1 MTYTKN
7 IFTYMLALFSVLA
20 ITGCSFEESAEGCP
34 ETDDGGKKVE
44 LRLTASASTL
54 TRSVDGPNGMTR
66 AAWQDENAAENGEM
80 MHNCFVVVVQNGK
93 IQSIVG
99 DDFAATGEKEQ
110 TQLTALVNNGPAT
123 FYSFANI
130 SRADIGL
137 AGITT
142 FPAALPAGFESR
154 YYEVNGNTDRLTNAG
169 IPMSNKQEYT
179 ISDNTRSVN
188 LEVIRMMAKVE
199 LNFTNDT
206 GYDLSI
212 KSVKLTDITDNA
224 ANNVSLLPMKDASG
238 NVVPNINA
246 SATCNDYTVS
256 IGGTSGTQVKNGGT
270 LQTTFYVNESVARN
284 PKYFVL
290 SINTDKGTV
299 TNRIA
304 MTEWSKI
311 ARNDYLVIPVKL
323 VDYRIE
329 LEPQVFTAIG
339 VIPELNYD
347 GDRITATFKSYGEF
361 HLKLHVIKR
370 SDDTELN
377 NWTIKDIRTLE
388 ADPAGGEGTSI
399 YDEAPYFD
407 KRTKTFEGYISPR
420 KGYAIHQINVKI
432 DGVSYE
438 IPYRLQ
444 IIKE

>member
-1 MTYTKN
+1 MTHAKN
-7 IFTYMLALFSVLA
+7 IFTYMLALFSTLA
-20 ITGCSFEESAEGCP
+20 IVGCSFEEDHADCQGNGEG
-34 ETDDGGKKVE
+34 EKMQVE
-44 LRLTASASTL
+44 LRLTASASSL
-54 TRSVDGPNGMTR
+54 TRSYSTSDGVTR
-66 AAWQDENAAENGEM
+66 ASWVDTNAAREGEM
-80 MHNCFVVVVQNGK
+80 MHNCFVVIVQNGK
-93 IQSIVG
+93 IQSIVQR
-99 DDFAATGEKEQ
+99 DFTEEVEQ
-110 TQLTALVNNGPAT
+110 TSLKAKAELGNAT

-130 SRADIGL
+130 TPAEL
-137 AGITT
+137 GITMT
-142 FPAALPAGFESR
+142 TTPAEIESK
-154 YYEVNGNTDRLTNAG
+154 YYKVEGNTQTLSAKG
-169 IPMSNKQEYT
+169 IPMSNKQT
-179 ISDNTRSVN
+179 VN
-188 LEVIRMMAKVE
+188 ITSKKQQVDLEVIRMMAKVE

-238 NVVPNINA
+238 NVVPNINDA
-246 SATCNDYTVS
+246 ATYKDYTVS

-339 VIPELNYD
+339 VIPELKYD

-361 HLKLHVIKR
+361 HLKLHVFKR
-370 SDDTELN
+370 SDDTELT
-377 NWTIKDIRTLE
+377 NWTFKGIRTLE

-420 KGYAIHQINVKI
+420 KGYAIHEINVEI
-432 DGVSYE
+432 NGVT

-444 IIKE
+444 INKE

>member
-1 MTYTKN
+1 MTHAKN
-7 IFTYMLALFSVLA
+7 IFTYMLALFSTLA
-20 ITGCSFEESAEGCP
+20 IVGCSFEEDHADCQGKGEG
-34 ETDDGGKKVE
+34 EKMQVE
-44 LRLTASASTL
+44 LRLTASANSL
-54 TRSVDGPNGMTR
+54 TRSYSTSDGVTR
-66 AAWQDENAAENGEM
+66 ASWVDTNAAREGEM
-80 MHNCFVVVVQNGK
+80 MHNCFVVIVQNGK
-93 IQSIVG
+93 IQDIVVKN
-99 DDFAATGEKEQ
+99 DFTEEVEQ
-110 TQLTALVNNGPAT
+110 TSLKAKAELGNAT

-130 SRADIGL
+130 TPAEL
-137 AGITT
+137 GITMT
-142 FPAALPAGFESR
+142 TTPAEIESK
-154 YYEVNGNTDRLTNAG
+154 YYKVEGNTTTLSTKG
-169 IPMSNKQEYT
+169 IPMSNKQT
-179 ISDNTRSVN
+179 FNITSKKQQVD

-238 NVVPNINA
+238 NVVPNINP
-246 SATCNDYTVS
+246 SATYKDYTVS

-270 LQTTFYVNESVARN
+270 LRTTFYVNESVARN

-299 TNRIA
+299 TQRIA

-311 ARNDYLVIPVKL
+311 ARNDYLIIPVKL

-329 LEPQVFTAIG
+329 LEPQVFTGIG
-339 VIPELNYD
+339 VIPELSYR

-361 HLKLHVIKR
+361 HLKLHVYKR
-370 SDDTELN
+370 SDNTELT
-377 NWTIKDIRTLE
+377 NWTFNSIRTLE

-399 YDEAPYFD
+399 YDEEPYFE
-407 KRTKTFEGYISPR
+407 KRTKTIEGYISPR

>member
-1 MTYTKN
+1 MTHAKN
-7 IFTYMLALFSVLA
+7 IFTYMLALFSTLA
-20 ITGCSFEESAEGCP
+20 IVGCSFEEDHADCQGKGEG
-34 ETDDGGKKVE
+34 EKMQVE
-44 LRLTASASTL
+44 LRLTASASSL
-54 TRSVDGPNGMTR
+54 TRSYSTSDGVTR
-66 AAWQDENAAENGEM
+66 ASWVDTNAAREGEM
-80 MHNCFVVVVQNGK
+80 MHNCFVVIVQNGK
-93 IQSIVG
+93 IQDIVQR
-99 DDFAATGEKEQ
+99 DFTEEVEQ
-110 TQLTALVNNGPAT
+110 TSLKAKAELGNAT

-130 SRADIGL
+130 TPAEL
-137 AGITT
+137 GITMT
-142 FPAALPAGFESR
+142 TTPAEIESK
-154 YYEVNGNTDRLTNAG
+154 YYKVEGNTQTLSAKG
-169 IPMSNKQEYT
+169 IPMSNKQT
-179 ISDNTRSVN
+179 VN
-188 LEVIRMMAKVE
+188 ITSKKQQVDLEVIRMMAKVE

-206 GYDLSI
+206 GYNLSI
-212 KSVKLTDITDNA
+212 KSVRLTDITDNA

-238 NVVPNINA
+238 NVVPNINP
-246 SATCNDYTVS
+246 SATCKDYTVS
-256 IGGTSGTQVKNGGT
+256 IGGTSGTQVKNGGK

-370 SDDTELN
+370 SDNTELS
-377 NWTIKDIRTLE
+377 NWTFKSITTLE

-399 YDEAPYFD
+399 YDEAPYFE

-420 KGYAIHQINVKI
+420 KGYAIHEINVEI
-432 DGVSYE
+432 NGVT

-444 IIKE
+444 INKE

>member
-1 MTYTKN
+1 MIHAKN
-7 IFTYMLALFSVLA
+7 IFTYMLALFSTLA
-20 ITGCSFEESAEGCP
+20 IVGCSFEEDHADCQGKGEG
-34 ETDDGGKKVE
+34 EKMQVE
-44 LRLTASASTL
+44 LRLTASANSL
-54 TRSVDGPNGMTR
+54 TRSCSTSDGVTR
-66 AAWQDENAAENGEM
+66 ASWVDTNAAREGEM
-80 MHNCFVVVVQNGK
+80 MHNCFVVIVQNDK
-93 IQSIVG
+93 IQSIVQR
-99 DDFAATGEKEQ
+99 DFTEEVEQ
-110 TQLTALVNNGPAT
+110 TSLKAKAELGNAT

-130 SRADIGL
+130 TPAEL
-137 AGITT
+137 GITMT
-142 FPAALPAGFESR
+142 TTPAEIESK
-154 YYEVNGNTDRLTNAG
+154 YYKVGGNTAQLSAKG
-169 IPMSNKQEYT
+169 IPMSNKQT
-179 ISDNTRSVN
+179 VN
-188 LEVIRMMAKVE
+188 ITSKKQQVDLEVIRMMAKVE

-224 ANNVSLLPMKDASG
+224 ADNVSLLPMKDASG

-246 SATCNDYTVS
+246 SATYKDYTVS

-270 LQTTFYVNESVARN
+270 LRTTFYVNESVARN

-339 VIPELNYD
+339 IIPELSYSV
-347 GDRITATFKSYGEF
+347 DRITATFKSYGEF

-370 SDDTELN
+370 SDNTELN
-377 NWTIKDIRTLE
+377 NWTFKGIRTLE

-399 YDEAPYFD
+399 YDEEPYFE
-407 KRTKTFEGYISPR
+407 KRTKMIEGYISPR
-420 KGYAIHQINVKI
+420 KGYAIHEINVEI
-432 DGVSYE
+432 NGVT

-444 IIKE
+444 INKE

>member
-1 MTYTKN
+1 MTHAKN
-7 IFTYMLALFSVLA
+7 IFTYMLALFSMLA
-20 ITGCSFEESAEGCP
+20 MTGCSFEDENAECQGNG
-34 ETDDGGKKVE
+34 EGEKMQVE
-44 LRLTASASTL
+44 LRLTASANSL
-54 TRSVDGPNGMTR
+54 TRSYSTSDGVTR
-66 AAWQDENAAENGEM
+66 AAWQDQNAADEGEM
-80 MHNCFVVVVQNGK
+80 MHNCFVVIVQGGK
-93 IQSIVG
+93 IQSIVQR
-99 DDFAATGEKEQ
+99 DFTGEVEKTEIKAKVDLGS
-110 TQLTALVNNGPAT
+110 TT

-130 SRADIGL
+130 QLSEIGL
-137 AGITT
+137 AGINS
-142 FPAALPAGFESR
+142 FPADLPAGFDDK
-154 YYEVNGNTDRLTNAG
+154 YYQVNGNTATIDSKG
-169 IPMSNKQEYT
+169 IPMSNKQTVT
-179 ISDNTRSVN
+179 ITDKKQSVD

-224 ANNVSLLPMKDASG
+224 PNNVSLLPMKDASG

-246 SATCNDYTVS
+246 SATYKDYEVM
-256 IGGTSGTQVKNGGT
+256 IGGMSGTKVANGSK

-299 TNRIA
+299 TQRIA

-311 ARNDYLVIPVKL
+311 ARNDYLIIPVKL

-329 LEPQVFTAIG
+329 LEPQVFTGIG
-339 VIPELNYD
+339 VIPELKYD

-361 HLKLHVIKR
+361 HLKLHVYKR
-370 SDDTELN
+370 SDNTELT
-377 NWTIKDIRTLE
+377 NWTFKGITTLE

-399 YDEAPYFD
+399 YDEEPYFER
-407 KRTKTFEGYISPR
+407 RTKMIEGYISPR
-420 KGYAIHQINVKI
+420 KGYAIHEINVEI
-432 DGVSYE
+432 NGVT

-444 IIKE
+444 INKE

>member
-1 MTYTKN
+1 MTHAKN
-7 IFTYMLALFSVLA
+7 IFTYMLALFSTLA
-20 ITGCSFEESAEGCP
+20 IVGCSFEEDHADCQGKSEG
-34 ETDDGGKKVE
+34 EKMQVE
-44 LRLTASASTL
+44 LRLTASANSL
-54 TRSVDGPNGMTR
+54 TRSYSTSDGVTR
-66 AAWQDENAAENGEM
+66 ASWVDTNAAREGEM
-80 MHNCFVVVVQNGK
+80 MHNCFVVIVQNDK
-93 IQSIVG
+93 IQSIVQR
-99 DDFAATGEKEQ
+99 DFTEEVEQ
-110 TQLTALVNNGPAT
+110 TSLKAKAELGNAT

-130 SRADIGL
+130 TPAEL
-137 AGITT
+137 GITMT
-142 FPAALPAGFESR
+142 TTPAEIESK
-154 YYEVNGNTDRLTNAG
+154 YYKVEGNTQTLSTKG
-169 IPMSNKQEYT
+169 IPMSNKQT
-179 ISDNTRSVN
+179 VN
-188 LEVIRMMAKVE
+188 ITSKKQQVDLEVIRMMAKVE

-224 ANNVSLLPMKDASG
+224 ADNVSLLPMKDASG

-246 SATCNDYTVS
+246 SATYKDYTVS
-256 IGGTSGTQVKNGGT
+256 IGGTSGTQVKNGGN

-339 VIPELNYD
+339 VIPELNYA

-377 NWTIKDIRTLE
+377 NWTFKSIRTLE
-388 ADPAGGEGTSI
+388 ADPAGAEGTSI
-399 YDEAPYFD
+399 YDEEPYFD

-420 KGYAIHQINVKI
+420 KGYAIHEINVEI
-432 DGVSYE
+432 NGVT

-444 IIKE
+444 INKE

>member
-1 MTYTKN
+1 MTHAKN
-7 IFTYMLALFSVLA
+7 IFIYMLALFSTLA
-20 ITGCSFEESAEGCP
+20 IVGCSFEEDHADCQGKGEG
-34 ETDDGGKKVE
+34 EKMQVE
-44 LRLTASASTL
+44 LRLTASANSL
-54 TRSVDGPNGMTR
+54 TRSYSTSDGVTR
-66 AAWQDENAAENGEM
+66 ASWVDTNAAREGEM
-80 MHNCFVVVVQNGK
+80 MHNCFVVIVQNGK
-93 IQSIVG
+93 IQSIVQR
-99 DDFAATGEKEQ
+99 DFTEEVEQ
-110 TQLTALVNNGPAT
+110 TSLKAKAELGNAT

-130 SRADIGL
+130 TPAEL
-137 AGITT
+137 GITMT
-142 FPAALPAGFESR
+142 TTPAEIESK
-154 YYEVNGNTDRLTNAG
+154 YYNVEGNTQTLSAKG
-169 IPMSNKQEYT
+169 IPMSNKQT
-179 ISDNTRSVN
+179 VN
-188 LEVIRMMAKVE
+188 ITSKKQQVDLKVIRMMAKVE

-246 SATCNDYTVS
+246 SATYKDYTVS

-323 VDYRIE
+323 VDYRIV
-329 LEPQVFTAIG
+329 LEPQVFTGIG

-370 SDDTELN
+370 SDNTELN
-377 NWTIKDIRTLE
+377 NWTFKGIRTLE
-388 ADPAGGEGTSI
+388 ADPAEAENVWI
-399 YDEAPYFD
+399 YDEEPYFE

-420 KGYAIHQINVKI
+420 KGYAIHEINVEI
-432 DGVSYE
+432 NGVT

-444 IIKE
+444 INKE

>member
-1 MTYTKN
+1 MTHAKN
-7 IFTYMLALFSVLA
+7 IFTYMLALFSTLA
-20 ITGCSFEESAEGCP
+20 IVGCSFEEDHADCQGKGEG
-34 ETDDGGKKVE
+34 EKMQVE
-44 LRLTASASTL
+44 LRLTASANSL
-54 TRSVDGPNGMTR
+54 TRSYSTSDGVTR
-66 AAWQDENAAENGEM
+66 ASWVDTNAAREGEM
-80 MHNCFVVVVQNGK
+80 MHNCFVVIVQNGK
-93 IQSIVG
+93 IQDIVQR
-99 DDFAATGEKEQ
+99 DFTEEVEQ
-110 TQLTALVNNGPAT
+110 TNLKAKAELGNAT

-130 SRADIGL
+130 TPAEL
-137 AGITT
+137 GITMT
-142 FPAALPAGFESR
+142 TTPAEIESK
-154 YYEVNGNTDRLTNAG
+154 YYKVEGNTAQLSAKG
-169 IPMSNKQEYT
+169 IPMSNKQT
-179 ISDNTRSVN
+179 VN
-188 LEVIRMMAKVE
+188 ITSKKQQVDLEVIRMMAKVE

-246 SATCNDYTVS
+246 AATYKDYTVS

-329 LEPQVFTAIG
+329 LKPQVFTGIG
-339 VIPELNYD
+339 VIPELKYD

-370 SDDTELN
+370 SDNTELT
-377 NWTIKDIRTLE
+377 NWTFKSIRTLE

-420 KGYAIHQINVKI
+420 KGYAIHEINVEI
-432 DGVSYE
+432 NGVT

-444 IIKE
+444 INKE

>member
-1 MTYTKN
+1 MTHAKN
-7 IFTYMLALFSVLA
+7 IFTYMLALFSTLA
-20 ITGCSFEESAEGCP
+20 IVGCSFEEDHADCQGKGEG
-34 ETDDGGKKVE
+34 EKMQVE
-44 LRLTASASTL
+44 LRLTASANSL
-54 TRSVDGPNGMTR
+54 TRSYSTSDGVTR
-66 AAWQDENAAENGEM
+66 ASWVDTNAAREGEM
-80 MHNCFVVVVQNGK
+80 MHNCFVVIVQNDK
-93 IQSIVG
+93 IQSIVQR
-99 DDFAATGEKEQ
+99 DFTEEVEQ
-110 TQLTALVNNGPAT
+110 TSLKAKAELGNAT

-130 SRADIGL
+130 TPAEL
-137 AGITT
+137 GITMT
-142 FPAALPAGFESR
+142 TTPAEIESK
-154 YYEVNGNTDRLTNAG
+154 YYKVEGNTQTLSANG
-169 IPMSNKQEYT
+169 IPMSNKQT
-179 ISDNTRSVN
+179 VN
-188 LEVIRMMAKVE
+188 ITSKKQQVDLEVIRMMAKVE

-212 KSVKLTDITDNA
+212 KSVKLTDITDNVA
-224 ANNVSLLPMKDASG
+224 DNVSLLPMKDASG
-238 NVVPNINA
+238 NVVPNINDA
-246 SATCNDYTVS
+246 ATYKDYTVS

-339 VIPELNYD
+339 VIPELKYD

-370 SDDTELN
+370 SDNTELN
-377 NWTIKDIRTLE
+377 NWTFKGITTLE

-407 KRTKTFEGYISPR
+407 TRTKTFEGYISPR
-420 KGYAIHQINVKI
+420 KGYAIHEINVEI
-432 DGVSYE
+432 NGVT

-444 IIKE
+444 INKE

>member
-1 MTYTKN
+1 MTHAKN
-7 IFTYMLALFSVLA
+7 IFTYMLALFSTLA
-20 ITGCSFEESAEGCP
+20 VVGCSFEEDHADCQGKGEG
-34 ETDDGGKKVE
+34 EKMQVE
-44 LRLTASASTL
+44 LRLTASANSL
-54 TRSVDGPNGMTR
+54 TRSCSTSDGVTR
-66 AAWQDENAAENGEM
+66 ASWVDTNAAREGEM
-80 MHNCFVVVVQNGK
+80 MHNCFVVIVQNDK
-93 IQSIVG
+93 IQSIVQR
-99 DDFAATGEKEQ
+99 DFTEEVEQ
-110 TQLTALVNNGPAT
+110 TSLKAKAELGNAT

-130 SRADIGL
+130 TPAEL
-137 AGITT
+137 GITMT
-142 FPAALPAGFESR
+142 TTPAEIESK
-154 YYEVNGNTDRLTNAG
+154 YYKVEGNTTQLSAKG
-169 IPMSNKQEYT
+169 IPMSNKQT
-179 ISDNTRSVN
+179 VNISSKKQQVD

-238 NVVPNINA
+238 NVVPNINDA
-246 SATCNDYTVS
+246 ATYKDYTVS

-329 LEPQVFTAIG
+329 LEPQVFTGIG
-339 VIPELNYD
+339 VIPELNYV

-377 NWTIKDIRTLE
+377 NWTFKGITTLE

-420 KGYAIHQINVKI
+420 KGYAIHEINVEI
-432 DGVSYE
+432 NGVT

-444 IIKE
+444 INKE

>member
-1 MTYTKN
+1 MIHAKN
-7 IFTYMLALFSVLA
+7 IFTYMLALFSTLA
-20 ITGCSFEESAEGCP
+20 IVGCSFEEDHADCQGKGEG
-34 ETDDGGKKVE
+34 EKMQVE
-44 LRLTASASTL
+44 LRLTASANSL
-54 TRSVDGPNGMTR
+54 TRSYSTSDGVTR
-66 AAWQDENAAENGEM
+66 ASWVDTNAAREGEM
-80 MHNCFVVVVQNGK
+80 MHNCFVVIVQNGK
-93 IQSIVG
+93 IQSIVQR
-99 DDFAATGEKEQ
+99 DFMEEVEQ
-110 TQLTALVNNGPAT
+110 TNLKAKAELGNAT

-130 SRADIGL
+130 TPAEL
-137 AGITT
+137 GITMT
-142 FPAALPAGFESR
+142 TTPTEIESK
-154 YYEVNGNTDRLTNAG
+154 YYKVEGNTTTLSANG
-169 IPMSNKQEYT
+169 IPMSNKQT
-179 ISDNTRSVN
+179 VN
-188 LEVIRMMAKVE
+188 ITSKKQQVDLEVIRMMAKVE

-212 KSVKLTDITDNA
+212 ESVKLTDITDND

-238 NVVPNINA
+238 NVAPNINA
-246 SATCNDYTVS
+246 SATCKDYTVS

-299 TNRIA
+299 TQRIA

-323 VDYRIE
+323 VDYRIK

-370 SDDTELN
+370 SDNTELN
-377 NWTIKDIRTLE
+377 NWTFKSIRTLE
-388 ADPAGGEGTSI
+388 ANPAGGEGTSI
-399 YDEAPYFD
+399 YDEEPYFE

-420 KGYAIHQINVKI
+420 KGYAIHEINVEI
-432 DGVSYE
+432 NGVT

-444 IIKE
+444 INKE

>member
-179 ISDNTRSVN
+179 INDNTRSVN

-206 GYDLSI
+206 GYDLNI

-224 ANNVSLLPMKDASG
+224 ANNVSLLPKIEG
-238 NVVPNINA
+238 GEVVPNINA
-246 SATCNDYTVS
+246 AAYASDYTVN

-270 LQTTFYVNESVARN
+270 LQTTFYVNESIARN

-290 SINTDKGTV
+290 SIDTDKGTV
-299 TNRIA
+299 TQRIA
-304 MTEWSKI
+304 MTKWSKI

-339 VIPELNYD
+339 VIPELNYV

-361 HLKLHVIKR
+361 HLKLHVYKR
-370 SDDTELN
+370 SDNTELT
-377 NWTIKDIRTLE
+377 NWTFKSIRTLE

-399 YDEAPYFD
+399 YDEEPYFE

-420 KGYAIHQINVKI
+420 KGYAIHEINVEI
-432 DGVSYE
+432 NGVT

-444 IIKE
+444 INKE

>member
-1 MTYTKN
+1 MIHAKN
-7 IFTYMLALFSVLA
+7 IFTYMLALFSTLA
-20 ITGCSFEESAEGCP
+20 IVGCSFEEDHADCQGKGEG
-34 ETDDGGKKVE
+34 EKMQVE
-44 LRLTASASTL
+44 LRLTASASSL
-54 TRSVDGPNGMTR
+54 TRSYSTSDGVTR
-66 AAWQDENAAENGEM
+66 ASWVDTNAAREGEM
-80 MHNCFVVVVQNGK
+80 MHNCFVVIVQNGK
-93 IQSIVG
+93 IQDIVQR
-99 DDFAATGEKEQ
+99 DFTEEVEQ
-110 TQLTALVNNGPAT
+110 TSLKAKAELGNAT

-130 SRADIGL
+130 TPAEL
-137 AGITT
+137 GITMT
-142 FPAALPAGFESR
+142 TTPDEIESK
-154 YYEVNGNTDRLTNAG
+154 YYKVEGNTQTLSTKG
-169 IPMSNKQEYT
+169 IPMSNKQT
-179 ISDNTRSVN
+179 VN
-188 LEVIRMMAKVE
+188 ITSKKQQVDLEVIRMMAKVE

-224 ANNVSLLPMKDASG
+224 ADNVSLLPMKDASG

-246 SATCNDYTVS
+246 SATYKDYTVS
-256 IGGTSGTQVKNGGT
+256 IGGTSGTQVKNGGK
-270 LQTTFYVNESVARN
+270 LQTTFYVNESVAHN

-329 LEPQVFTAIG
+329 LEPQVFTGIG

-370 SDDTELN
+370 SDNTELN

-407 KRTKTFEGYISPR
+407 KRTKIFEGYISPR
-420 KGYAIHQINVKI
+420 KGYAIHEINVEI
-432 DGVSYE
+432 NGVT

-444 IIKE
+444 INKE

>member
-1 MTYTKN
+1 MTHAKN
-7 IFTYMLALFSVLA
+7 IFTYMLALFSTLA
-20 ITGCSFEESAEGCP
+20 IVGCSFEEDHADCQGKGEG
-34 ETDDGGKKVE
+34 EKMQVE
-44 LRLTASASTL
+44 LRLTASANSL
-54 TRSVDGPNGMTR
+54 TRSYSTSDGVTR
-66 AAWQDENAAENGEM
+66 ASWVDTNAAREGEM
-80 MHNCFVVVVQNGK
+80 MHNCFVVIVQNGK
-93 IQSIVG
+93 IQSIVQR
-99 DDFAATGEKEQ
+99 DFTEEVEQ
-110 TQLTALVNNGPAT
+110 TSLKAKAELGNAT

-130 SRADIGL
+130 TPAEL
-137 AGITT
+137 GITMT
-142 FPAALPAGFESR
+142 TTPAEIESK
-154 YYEVNGNTDRLTNAG
+154 YYKVEGNTAQLSTKG
-169 IPMSNKQEYT
+169 IPMSNKQT
-179 ISDNTRSVN
+179 VN
-188 LEVIRMMAKVE
+188 ITSKKQQVDLEVIRMMAKVE

-212 KSVKLTDITDNA
+212 KSVKLTDITDNVA
-224 ANNVSLLPMKDASG
+224 DNVSLLPMKDASG
-238 NVVPNINA
+238 NVVPNINDA
-246 SATCNDYTVS
+246 ATYKDYTVS

-329 LEPQVFTAIG
+329 LEPQVFTGIG

-370 SDDTELN
+370 SDNTELN
-377 NWTIKDIRTLE
+377 NWTFKGITTLE

-420 KGYAIHQINVKI
+420 KGYAIHEINVEI
-432 DGVSYE
+432 NGVT

-444 IIKE
+444 INKE

>member
-1 MTYTKN
+1 MTHAKN
-7 IFTYMLALFSVLA
+7 IFTYMLALFSTLA
-20 ITGCSFEESAEGCP
+20 IVGCSFEEDHADCQGKGEG
-34 ETDDGGKKVE
+34 EKMQVE
-44 LRLTASASTL
+44 LRLTASANSL
-54 TRSVDGPNGMTR
+54 TRSYSTSDGVTR
-66 AAWQDENAAENGEM
+66 ASWVDTNAAREGEM
-80 MHNCFVVVVQNGK
+80 MHNCFVVIVQNGK
-93 IQSIVG
+93 IQSIVQR
-99 DDFAATGEKEQ
+99 DFTEEVEQ
-110 TQLTALVNNGPAT
+110 TSLKAKAELGDAT

-130 SRADIGL
+130 TPAEL
-137 AGITT
+137 GITMT
-142 FPAALPAGFESR
+142 TTPAEIESK
-154 YYEVNGNTDRLTNAG
+154 YYKVEGNTAQLSAKG
-169 IPMSNKQEYT
+169 IPMSNKQT
-179 ISDNTRSVN
+179 FNITSKKQQVD

-212 KSVKLTDITDNA
+212 KSVKLTDITDNVA
-224 ANNVSLLPMKDASG
+224 DNVSLLPMKDASG

-246 SATCNDYTVS
+246 AATYKDYEVM
-256 IGGTSGTQVKNGGT
+256 IGGTAGTKVANGGT

-299 TNRIA
+299 TQRIA

-339 VIPELNYD
+339 VIPELKYD

-370 SDDTELN
+370 SDNKELN
-377 NWTIKDIRTLE
+377 NWTIKDITTLE

-399 YDEAPYFD
+399 YDEAPYFE

-420 KGYAIHQINVKI
+420 KGYAIHEINVEI
-432 DGVSYE
+432 NGVT

-444 IIKE
+444 INKE

>member
-1 MTYTKN
+1 MTHAKN
-7 IFTYMLALFSVLA
+7 IFTYMLALFSTLA
-20 ITGCSFEESAEGCP
+20 IVGCSFEEDHADCQGKGEG
-34 ETDDGGKKVE
+34 EKMQVE
-44 LRLTASASTL
+44 LRLTASPNSL
-54 TRSVDGPNGMTR
+54 TRSYSTSDGVTR
-66 AAWQDENAAENGEM
+66 ASWVDTNAAREGEM
-80 MHNCFVVVVQNGK
+80 MHNCFVVIVQNGK
-93 IQSIVG
+93 IQSIVQR
-99 DDFAATGEKEQ
+99 DFTEEVEQ
-110 TQLTALVNNGPAT
+110 TSLKAKAELGNAT

-130 SRADIGL
+130 TPAEL
-137 AGITT
+137 GITMT
-142 FPAALPAGFESR
+142 TTPTEIESK
-154 YYEVNGNTDRLTNAG
+154 YYKVEGNTAQLSDKG
-169 IPMSNKQEYT
+169 IPMSNKQT
-179 ISDNTRSVN
+179 VN
-188 LEVIRMMAKVE
+188 ITSKKQQVDLEVIRMMAKVE

-238 NVVPNINA
+238 NVVPNINDA
-246 SATCNDYTVS
+246 ATYKDYTVS

-290 SINTDKGTV
+290 CINTDKGTV

-420 KGYAIHQINVKI
+420 KGYAIHEINVEI
-432 DGVSYE
+432 NGVT

-444 IIKE
+444 INKE

>member
-1 MTYTKN
+1 MTHAKN
-7 IFTYMLALFSVLA
+7 IFTYMLALFSTLA
-20 ITGCSFEESAEGCP
+20 IVGCSFEEDHADCQGKGEG
-34 ETDDGGKKVE
+34 EKMQVE
-44 LRLTASASTL
+44 LRLTASANSL
-54 TRSVDGPNGMTR
+54 TRSYSTSDGVTR
-66 AAWQDENAAENGEM
+66 ASWVDTNAAREREM
-80 MHNCFVVVVQNGK
+80 MHNCFVVIVQNDK
-93 IQSIVG
+93 IQSIVQR
-99 DDFAATGEKEQ
+99 DFTEEVEQ
-110 TQLTALVNNGPAT
+110 TSLKAKAELGNAT
-123 FYSFANI
+123 FFSFANI
-130 SRADIGL
+130 TPAEL
-137 AGITT
+137 GITMT
-142 FPAALPAGFESR
+142 TTPAEIESK
-154 YYEVNGNTDRLTNAG
+154 YYKVEGNTTTLSTKG
-169 IPMSNKQEYT
+169 IPMSNKQT
-179 ISDNTRSVN
+179 VN
-188 LEVIRMMAKVE
+188 ITSKKQQVDLEVIRMMAKVE

-238 NVVPNINA
+238 NVVPNINP
-246 SATCNDYTVS
+246 SATCKDYTVN
-256 IGGTSGTQVKNGGT
+256 IGGTSGTQVKNGGK
-270 LQTTFYVNESVARN
+270 LRTTFYVNESVARN

-339 VIPELNYD
+339 VIPELNYA

-370 SDDTELN
+370 SDNTELN
-377 NWTIKDIRTLE
+377 NWTFKSIRTLE

-399 YDEAPYFD
+399 YDEEPYFE

-420 KGYAIHQINVKI
+420 KGYAIHEINVEI
-432 DGVSYE
+432 NGVT

-444 IIKE
+444 INKE

>member
-1 MTYTKN
+1 MTHAKN
-7 IFTYMLALFSVLA
+7 IFTYMLALFSTLA
-20 ITGCSFEESAEGCP
+20 IVGCSFEEDHADCQGKGEG
-34 ETDDGGKKVE
+34 EKMQVE
-44 LRLTASASTL
+44 LRLTASANSL
-54 TRSVDGPNGMTR
+54 TRSYSTSDGVTR
-66 AAWQDENAAENGEM
+66 ASWVDTNAAREGEM
-80 MHNCFVVVVQNGK
+80 MHNCFVVIVQNDK
-93 IQSIVG
+93 IQSIVQR
-99 DDFAATGEKEQ
+99 DFTEEVEQ
-110 TQLTALVNNGPAT
+110 TSLKAKAELGNAT

-130 SRADIGL
+130 TPADL
-137 AGITT
+137 GITMT
-142 FPAALPAGFESR
+142 TTPAEIESK
-154 YYEVNGNTDRLTNAG
+154 YYKVEGNTQTLSTKG
-169 IPMSNKQEYT
+169 IPMSNKQT
-179 ISDNTRSVN
+179 VN
-188 LEVIRMMAKVE
+188 ITSKKQQVDLEVIRMMAKVE

-224 ANNVSLLPMKDASG
+224 ADNVSLLPMKDASG
-238 NVVPNINA
+238 NVVPNINDA
-246 SATCNDYTVS
+246 ATYKDYTVS

-329 LEPQVFTAIG
+329 LKPQVFTGIG

-399 YDEAPYFD
+399 YDEAPYFE
-407 KRTKTFEGYISPR
+407 KRTKTIEGYISPR
-420 KGYAIHQINVKI
+420 KGYAIHEINVEI
-432 DGVSYE
+432 NGVT

-444 IIKE
+444 INKE

>member
-1 MTYTKN
+1 MTHAKN
-7 IFTYMLALFSVLA
+7 IFTYMLALFSTLA
-20 ITGCSFEESAEGCP
+20 IVGCSFEEDHADCQGKGEG
-34 ETDDGGKKVE
+34 EKMQVE
-44 LRLTASASTL
+44 LRLTASANSL
-54 TRSVDGPNGMTR
+54 TRSYSTSDGVTR
-66 AAWQDENAAENGEM
+66 ASWVDTNAAREGEM
-80 MHNCFVVVVQNGK
+80 MHNCFVVIVQNGK
-93 IQSIVG
+93 IQSIVQR
-99 DDFAATGEKEQ
+99 DFTEEVEQ
-110 TQLTALVNNGPAT
+110 TSLKAKAELGNAT

-130 SRADIGL
+130 TPAEL
-137 AGITT
+137 GITMT
-142 FPAALPAGFESR
+142 TTPTEIESK
-154 YYEVNGNTDRLTNAG
+154 YYKVEGNTAQLSAKG
-169 IPMSNKQEYT
+169 IPMSNKQT
-179 ISDNTRSVN
+179 VN
-188 LEVIRMMAKVE
+188 ITSKKQQVDLEVIRMMAKVE

-212 KSVKLTDITDNA
+212 KSVKLTDITDNV
-224 ANNVSLLPMKDASG
+224 ANNVSLLPLKDASG
-238 NVVPNINA
+238 NVVPNINDA
-246 SATCNDYTVS
+246 ATYKDYTVS

-323 VDYRIE
+323 VDYRIK

-370 SDDTELN
+370 SDNTELN
-377 NWTIKDIRTLE
+377 NWTFKSIRTLE

-399 YDEAPYFD
+399 YDEEPYFE

-420 KGYAIHQINVKI
+420 KGYAIHEINVEI
-432 DGVSYE
+432 NGVT

-444 IIKE
+444 INKE

>member
-1 MTYTKN
+1 MTHAKN
-7 IFTYMLALFSVLA
+7 IFTYMLALFSTLA
-20 ITGCSFEESAEGCP
+20 IVGCSFEEDHADCQGKGEG
-34 ETDDGGKKVE
+34 EKMQVE
-44 LRLTASASTL
+44 LRLTASANSL
-54 TRSVDGPNGMTR
+54 TRSYSTSDGVTR
-66 AAWQDENAAENGEM
+66 ASWVDTNAAREGEM
-80 MHNCFVVVVQNGK
+80 IHNCFVVIVQNGK
-93 IQSIVG
+93 IQSIVQR
-99 DDFAATGEKEQ
+99 DFTEEVEQ
-110 TQLTALVNNGPAT
+110 TNLKAKAELGNAT

-130 SRADIGL
+130 TPAEL
-137 AGITT
+137 GITMT
-142 FPAALPAGFESR
+142 TTPAEIESK
-154 YYEVNGNTDRLTNAG
+154 YYKVEGNTAQLSAKG
-169 IPMSNKQEYT
+169 IPMSNKQT
-179 ISDNTRSVN
+179 VN
-188 LEVIRMMAKVE
+188 ITSKKQQVDLEVIRMMAKVE

-224 ANNVSLLPMKDASG
+224 ANNVSLLPLKDASG
-238 NVVPNINA
+238 NVVPNINDA
-246 SATCNDYTVS
+246 ATYKDYTVS

-329 LEPQVFTAIG
+329 LEPQVFTGIG

-370 SDDTELN
+370 SDNTELN
-377 NWTIKDIRTLE
+377 NWTFKSIRTLE

-399 YDEAPYFD
+399 YDEEPYFD

-420 KGYAIHQINVKI
+420 KGYAIHEINVEI
-432 DGVSYE
+432 NGVT

-444 IIKE
+444 INKE

>member
-1 MTYTKN
+1 MTHAKN
-7 IFTYMLALFSVLA
+7 IFTYMLALFSTLA
-20 ITGCSFEESAEGCP
+20 IVGCSFEEDHADCQGKGEG
-34 ETDDGGKKVE
+34 EKMQVE
-44 LRLTASASTL
+44 LRLTASANSLIRSCST
-54 TRSVDGPNGMTR
+54 SDGVTR
-66 AAWQDENAAENGEM
+66 ASWVDTNAAREGEM
-80 MHNCFVVVVQNGK
+80 MHNCFVVIVQNGK
-93 IQSIVG
+93 IQSIVQR
-99 DDFAATGEKEQ
+99 DFTEEVEQ
-110 TQLTALVNNGPAT
+110 TSLKAKAELGNAT

-130 SRADIGL
+130 TPAEL
-137 AGITT
+137 GITMT
-142 FPAALPAGFESR
+142 TTPTEIESK
-154 YYEVNGNTDRLTNAG
+154 YYKVEGNTQTLSANG
-169 IPMSNKQEYT
+169 IPMSNKQT
-179 ISDNTRSVN
+179 VN
-188 LEVIRMMAKVE
+188 ITSKKQQVDLEVIRMMAKVE

-212 KSVKLTDITDNA
+212 KSVKLTDITDNVA
-224 ANNVSLLPMKDASG
+224 DNVSLLPMKDASG
-238 NVVPNINA
+238 NVVPNINDA
-246 SATCNDYTVS
+246 ATYKDYTVS

-370 SDDTELN
+370 SDNTELN
-377 NWTIKDIRTLE
+377 NWTFKSIRTLE

-399 YDEAPYFD
+399 YDEEPYFE

-420 KGYAIHQINVKI
+420 KGYAIHEINVEI
-432 DGVSYE
+432 NGVT

-444 IIKE
+444 INKE

>member
-1 MTYTKN
+1 MTHAKN
-7 IFTYMLALFSVLA
+7 IFTYMLALFSTLA
-20 ITGCSFEESAEGCP
+20 IVGCSFEEDHADCQGKGEG
-34 ETDDGGKKVE
+34 EKMQVE
-44 LRLTASASTL
+44 LRLTASANSL
-54 TRSVDGPNGMTR
+54 TRSCSTSDGVTR
-66 AAWQDENAAENGEM
+66 ASWVDTNAAREGEM
-80 MHNCFVVVVQNGK
+80 MHNCFVVIVQNDK
-93 IQSIVG
+93 IQSIVQR
-99 DDFAATGEKEQ
+99 DFTEEVEQ
-110 TQLTALVNNGPAT
+110 TSLKAKAELGNAT

-130 SRADIGL
+130 TPAEL
-137 AGITT
+137 GITMT
-142 FPAALPAGFESR
+142 TTPDEIESK
-154 YYEVNGNTDRLTNAG
+154 YYKVEGNTQTLSDKG
-169 IPMSNKQEYT
+169 IPMSNKQT
-179 ISDNTRSVN
+179 VN
-188 LEVIRMMAKVE
+188 ITSKKQQVDLEVIRMMAKVE

-246 SATCNDYTVS
+246 SATYKDYTVS

-304 MTEWSKI
+304 MTEWCKI

-339 VIPELNYD
+339 VIPELSYSV
-347 GDRITATFKSYGEF
+347 DRITATFKSYGEF

-370 SDDTELN
+370 SDNTELN
-377 NWTIKDIRTLE
+377 NWTFKSIRTLE

-399 YDEAPYFD
+399 YDEEPYFE
-407 KRTKTFEGYISPR
+407 KRTKMIEGYISPR
-420 KGYAIHQINVKI
+420 KGYAIHEINVEI
-432 DGVSYE
+432 NGVT

-444 IIKE
+444 INKE

>member
-1 MTYTKN
+1 MTHAKN
-7 IFTYMLALFSVLA
+7 IFTYMLALFSTLA
-20 ITGCSFEESAEGCP
+20 IVGCSFEEDHADCQGKSEG
-34 ETDDGGKKVE
+34 EKMQVE
-44 LRLTASASTL
+44 LRLTASANSL
-54 TRSVDGPNGMTR
+54 TRSYSTSDGVTR
-66 AAWQDENAAENGEM
+66 ASWVDTNAAREGEM
-80 MHNCFVVVVQNGK
+80 MHNCFVVIVQNGK
-93 IQSIVG
+93 IQSIVQR
-99 DDFAATGEKEQ
+99 DFTEEVEQ
-110 TQLTALVNNGPAT
+110 TSLKAKAELGNAT

-130 SRADIGL
+130 TPAEL
-137 AGITT
+137 GITMT
-142 FPAALPAGFESR
+142 TTPAEIESK
-154 YYEVNGNTDRLTNAG
+154 YYKVEGNTAQLSAKG
-169 IPMSNKQEYT
+169 IPMSNKQT
-179 ISDNTRSVN
+179 VN
-188 LEVIRMMAKVE
+188 ITSKKQQVDLEVIRMMAKVE

-246 SATCNDYTVS
+246 SATYKDYTVS

-339 VIPELNYD
+339 VIPELKYEK
-347 GDRITATFKSYGEF
+347 DRITATFKSYGEF

-370 SDDTELN
+370 SDNTELN
-377 NWTIKDIRTLE
+377 NWTFKSIRTLE

-399 YDEAPYFD
+399 YDEEPYFD

-420 KGYAIHQINVKI
+420 KGYAIHEINVEI
-432 DGVSYE
+432 NGVT

-444 IIKE
+444 INKE

>member
-1 MTYTKN
+1 MTHAKN
-7 IFTYMLALFSVLA
+7 IFTYMLALFSTLA
-20 ITGCSFEESAEGCP
+20 IVGCSFEEDHADCQGKGEG
-34 ETDDGGKKVE
+34 EKMQVE
-44 LRLTASASTL
+44 LRLTASANSL
-54 TRSVDGPNGMTR
+54 TRSYSTSDGVTR
-66 AAWQDENAAENGEM
+66 ASWVDTNAAREGEM
-80 MHNCFVVVVQNGK
+80 MHNCFVVIVQNGK
-93 IQSIVG
+93 IQSIVQR
-99 DDFAATGEKEQ
+99 DFTEEVEQ
-110 TQLTALVNNGPAT
+110 TSLKAKAELGNAT

-130 SRADIGL
+130 TPAEL
-137 AGITT
+137 GITMT
-142 FPAALPAGFESR
+142 TTPTEIESK
-154 YYEVNGNTDRLTNAG
+154 YYKVEGNTAQLSAKG
-169 IPMSNKQEYT
+169 IPMSNKQT
-179 ISDNTRSVN
+179 VN
-188 LEVIRMMAKVE
+188 ITSKKQQVDLEVIRMMAKVE

-224 ANNVSLLPMKDASG
+224 ADNVSLLPMKDASG

-246 SATCNDYTVS
+246 SATYKDYTVS

-329 LEPQVFTAIG
+329 LVPQVFTGIG
-339 VIPELNYD
+339 VIPELKYD

-361 HLKLHVIKR
+361 HLKLHVFKR

-377 NWTIKDIRTLE
+377 NWTFKSIRTLE
-388 ADPAGGEGTSI
+388 ADPARGEGTSI
-399 YDEAPYFD
+399 YDEEPYFE

-420 KGYAIHQINVKI
+420 KGYAIHEINVEI
-432 DGVSYE
+432 NGVT

-444 IIKE
+444 INKE

>member
-1 MTYTKN
+1 MTHAKN
-7 IFTYMLALFSVLA
+7 IFTYMLALFSTLA
-20 ITGCSFEESAEGCP
+20 IVGCSFEEDHADCQGKGEG
-34 ETDDGGKKVE
+34 EKMQVE
-44 LRLTASASTL
+44 LRLTASANSL
-54 TRSVDGPNGMTR
+54 TRSYSTSDGVTR
-66 AAWQDENAAENGEM
+66 ASWVDTNAAREGEM
-80 MHNCFVVVVQNGK
+80 MHNCFVVIVQNGK
-93 IQSIVG
+93 IQSIVQR
-99 DDFAATGEKEQ
+99 DFTEEVEQ
-110 TQLTALVNNGPAT
+110 TSLKAKAELGNAT

-130 SRADIGL
+130 TPAEL
-137 AGITT
+137 GITMT
-142 FPAALPAGFESR
+142 TTPAEIESK
-154 YYEVNGNTDRLTNAG
+154 YYKVEGNTQTLSAKG
-169 IPMSNKQEYT
+169 IPMSNKQT
-179 ISDNTRSVN
+179 VN
-188 LEVIRMMAKVE
+188 ITSKKQQVDLEVIRMMAKVE

-238 NVVPNINA
+238 NVVPNINDA
-246 SATCNDYTVS
+246 ATYKDYTVR

-339 VIPELNYD
+339 VIPELNYA

-361 HLKLHVIKR
+361 HLKLHVIRR
-370 SDDTELN
+370 SDNTELT
-377 NWTIKDIRTLE
+377 NWTFKGITTLE

-399 YDEAPYFD
+399 YDEAPYFE

-420 KGYAIHQINVKI
+420 KGYAIHEINVEI
-432 DGVSYE
+432 NGVT

-444 IIKE
+444 INKE

>member
-1 MTYTKN
+1 
-7 IFTYMLALFSVLA
+7 
-20 ITGCSFEESAEGCP
+20 
-34 ETDDGGKKVE
+34 
-44 LRLTASASTL
+44 
-54 TRSVDGPNGMTR
+54 
-66 AAWQDENAAENGEM
+66 
-80 MHNCFVVVVQNGK
+80 MHNCFVVIVQNGK
-93 IQSIVG
+93 IQDIVVKN
-99 DDFAATGEKEQ
+99 DFTEEVEQ
-110 TQLTALVNNGPAT
+110 TSLKAKAELGNAT

-130 SRADIGL
+130 TPAEL
-137 AGITT
+137 GITMT
-142 FPAALPAGFESR
+142 TTPAEIENK
-154 YYEVNGNTDRLTNAG
+154 YYKVEGNTAQLSAKG
-169 IPMSNKQEYT
+169 IPMSNKQT
-179 ISDNTRSVN
+179 VN
-188 LEVIRMMAKVE
+188 ITNKKQQVDLEVIRMMAKVE

-246 SATCNDYTVS
+246 SATYKDYEVM
-256 IGGTSGTQVKNGGT
+256 IGGMSGTKVANGGT

-329 LEPQVFTAIG
+329 LEPQVFTGIG

-361 HLKLHVIKR
+361 HLKLPVIKR
-370 SDDTELN
+370 SDNTELK
-377 NWTIKDIRTLE
+377 NWTVTEVNTLE
-388 ADPAGGEGTSI
+388 ANPAEAEDVWI
-399 YDEAPYFD
+399 YDEEPYFE
-407 KRTKTFEGYISPR
+407 KRTKTIEGYISPR
-420 KGYAIHQINVKI
+420 KGYAIHEINVEI
-432 DGVSYE
+432 NGVT

-444 IIKE
+444 INKE

>member
-1 MTYTKN
+1 MTHAKN
-7 IFTYMLALFSVLA
+7 IFTYMLALFSTLA
-20 ITGCSFEESAEGCP
+20 IVGCSFEEDHADCQ
-34 ETDDGGKKVE
+34 GKGEDEKMRVE
-44 LRLTASASTL
+44 LRLTASANSL
-54 TRSVDGPNGMTR
+54 TRSYSTSDGVTR
-66 AAWQDENAAENGEM
+66 ASWVDTNAAREGEM
-80 MHNCFVVVVQNGK
+80 MHNCFVVIVQNGK
-93 IQSIVG
+93 IQSIVQR
-99 DDFAATGEKEQ
+99 DFMEEVEQ
-110 TQLTALVNNGPAT
+110 TNLKAKAELGNAT

-130 SRADIGL
+130 TPAEL
-137 AGITT
+137 GITMT
-142 FPAALPAGFESR
+142 TTPTEIESK
-154 YYEVNGNTDRLTNAG
+154 YYKVEGNTTTLSANG
-169 IPMSNKQEYT
+169 IPMSNKQT
-179 ISDNTRSVN
+179 VN
-188 LEVIRMMAKVE
+188 ITSKKQQVDLEVIRMMAKVE

-246 SATCNDYTVS
+246 SATYKDYTVS

-299 TNRIA
+299 TQRIA

-329 LEPQVFTAIG
+329 LEPQVFTGIG
-339 VIPELNYD
+339 VIPELKYD

-370 SDDTELN
+370 SDNTELN
-377 NWTIKDIRTLE
+377 NWTFKSIRTLE
-388 ADPAGGEGTSI
+388 ANPAGGEGTSI
-399 YDEAPYFD
+399 YDEEPYFE

-420 KGYAIHQINVKI
+420 KGYAIHEINVEI
-432 DGVSYE
+432 NGVT

-444 IIKE
+444 INKE

>member
-1 MTYTKN
+1 MTHAKN
-7 IFTYMLALFSVLA
+7 IFTYMLALFSTLSLV
-20 ITGCSFEESAEGCP
+20 GCSFEEDHADCQGKGEG
-34 ETDDGGKKVE
+34 EKMQVE
-44 LRLTASASTL
+44 LRLTASANSL
-54 TRSVDGPNGMTR
+54 TRSYSTSDGVTR
-66 AAWQDENAAENGEM
+66 ASWVDTNAAREGEM
-80 MHNCFVVVVQNGK
+80 MHNCFVVIVQNDK
-93 IQSIVG
+93 IQSIVQR
-99 DDFAATGEKEQ
+99 DFTEEVEQ
-110 TQLTALVNNGPAT
+110 TSLKAKAELGNAT

-130 SRADIGL
+130 TPAEL
-137 AGITT
+137 GITMT
-142 FPAALPAGFESR
+142 TTPAEIESK
-154 YYEVNGNTDRLTNAG
+154 YYKVEGNTAQLSDKG
-169 IPMSNKQEYT
+169 IPMSNKQT
-179 ISDNTRSVN
+179 VN
-188 LEVIRMMAKVE
+188 ITSKKQQVDLEVIRMMAKVE

-212 KSVKLTDITDNA
+212 KSVKLTDITDNV

-246 SATCNDYTVS
+246 AATYKDYEVM
-256 IGGTSGTQVKNGGT
+256 IGGTAGTKVANGGK

-329 LEPQVFTAIG
+329 LEPKVFTAIG

-370 SDDTELN
+370 SDNTELN
-377 NWTIKDIRTLE
+377 NWTFKGITTLE

-407 KRTKTFEGYISPR
+407 NRTKTFEGYISPR
-420 KGYAIHQINVKI
+420 KGYAIHEINVEI
-432 DGVSYE
+432 NGVT

-444 IIKE
+444 INKE

>member
-1 MTYTKN
+1 MTHAKN
-7 IFTYMLALFSVLA
+7 IFTYMLALFSTLA
-20 ITGCSFEESAEGCP
+20 IVGCSFEEDHADCQGKGEG
-34 ETDDGGKKVE
+34 EKMQVE
-44 LRLTASASTL
+44 LRLTASANSL
-54 TRSVDGPNGMTR
+54 TRSYSTSDGVTR
-66 AAWQDENAAENGEM
+66 ASWVDTNAAREGEM
-80 MHNCFVVVVQNGK
+80 MHNCFVVIVQNDK
-93 IQSIVG
+93 IQSIVQR
-99 DDFAATGEKEQ
+99 DFTEEVEQ
-110 TQLTALVNNGPAT
+110 TSLKAKAELGNAT

-130 SRADIGL
+130 TPAEL
-137 AGITT
+137 GITMT
-142 FPAALPAGFESR
+142 TTPAEIESK
-154 YYEVNGNTDRLTNAG
+154 YYKVEGNTTQLSTNG
-169 IPMSNKQEYT
+169 IPMSNKQT
-179 ISDNTRSVN
+179 VN
-188 LEVIRMMAKVE
+188 ITSKKQQVDLEVIRMMAKVE

-224 ANNVSLLPMKDASG
+224 ANNVSLLPMKDADG

-246 SATCNDYTVS
+246 AASASDYTVN

-329 LEPQVFTAIG
+329 LEPQVFTGIG

-370 SDDTELN
+370 SDNTELN
-377 NWTIKDIRTLE
+377 NWTFKSIRTLE

-399 YDEAPYFD
+399 YDEEPYFE

-420 KGYAIHQINVKI
+420 KGYAIHEINVEI
-432 DGVSYE
+432 NGVT

-444 IIKE
+444 INKE